1 MVNAIFS
8 KSLTKKE
15 KSINNSAT
23 ARIVWVVCVPSLC
36 VKVTLEPTLCRYKA
50 EIQSG
55 VVIVVFRETTI
66 I

>member
-8 KSLTKKE
+8 KSLTQKKK
-15 KSINNSAT
+15 KSINNNAT

-50 EIQSG
+50 E
-55 VVIVVFRETTI
+55 TLYAYL
-66 I
+66 